1 MTPGHG
7 GAPPAGK
14 RAVSAAAQDGGVFT
28 SPISAPAAPPPPAP
42 PTPDAWAQVAMRDQ
56 VTRYHRRGA
65 GRPVLLLGG
74 AEYWPA
80 LDDALAAR
88 CRTLSPDLPDAP
100 ALGPT
105 ELAAW
110 LREFLDSLG
119 VEGAAVVAAEAH
131 GAAAVAFAD
140 ADPERVERLLLLY
153 EPPEAP
159 APAAHG
165 PSPAVATTTAGPM
178 PVCVVVGREGA
189 ALEAAVTFLDARGP
203 GTIYP

>member
-1 MTPGHG
+1 M
-7 GAPPAGK
+7 
-14 RAVSAAAQDGGVFT
+14 T
-28 SPISAPAAPPPPAP
+28 SPTSAPAAPLPPAP
-42 PTPDAWAQVAMRDQ
+42 STPDAWAQVAMRDQ

-88 CRTLSPDLPDAP
+88 CRTLSPDLPGAP
-100 ALGPT
+100 ALGPA

-110 LREFLDSLG
+110 LRDFLDGLG

-140 ADPERVERLLLLY
+140 ADPDRVERLLLLY

-159 APAAHG
+159 APASRPAAG
-165 PSPAVATTTAGPM
+165 PAVAATAAGPV

-189 ALEAAVTFLDARGP
+189 ALASAVAFLAG
-203 GTIYP
+203 GA